1 MGSKKLQ
8 IALPVLFALVMIAGM
23 LIGYKLKEETGG
35 NGFFKANKRNTV
47 QEVLD
52 LVKSK
57 YTDAVNFDTLNATA
71 IDAVLEQL
79 DPHSAYIPPVDV
91 AISNEDLAANF
102 EGVGVEYQIINDTVS
117 ITRVIAGGPSEKAG
131 LQIGDQLIATADTNQ
146 LTGKRLRWNELRRYL
161 RGPVGS
167 QVKVTLVRDNQIK
180 KIIIT
185 RGSIP
190 VHTVD
195 AAYMIDSSIAY
206 VHLVKFA
213 DRTYEEFMQSLEK
226 LQANGMKKLILDLR
240 GNGGGLLQQAVNIAD
255 EFLDE
260 DKLIVYTEG
269 LHSDKAEYRCRKEG
283 LFEKNKMVV
292 LIDEL
297 SASAS
302 EVLSGALQD
311 WDRAT
316 IIGRRSFGKG
326 LVQQQF
332 PLSNGGAVR
341 LTVAK
346 YFTPLGRNIQK
357 PYNKKK
363 DDYAMEII
371 NRFHDI
377 EIDKPDTAQPKGPA
391 YKTPA
396 GHTVYGGGGIT
407 PDIMVPFDTIV
418 YPAAFFKPS
427 FKNAC
432 AVFSIKWYKK
442 NKNYLAA
449 TSIKE
454 FNSQYNFSDNDWK
467 ELEAMIASPDINL
480 KNINRQSLTNLLKS
494 MIGELNWGMEA
505 YYLIKNN
512 EDNVIIK
519 AVSILK

>member
-102 EGVGVEYQIINDTVS
+102 EGIGVEYQIINDTVS

-316 IIGRRSFGKG
+316 IIGRRSFG
-326 LVQQQF
+326 Q
-332 PLSNGGAVR
+332 
-341 LTVAK
+341 K
-346 YFTPLGRNIQK
+346 YSKAIQ
-357 PYNKKK
+357 
-363 DDYAMEII
+363 
-371 NRFHDI
+371 
-377 EIDKPDTAQPKGPA
+377 
-391 YKTPA
+391 
-396 GHTVYGGGGIT
+396 
-407 PDIMVPFDTIV
+407 
-418 YPAAFFKPS
+418 
-427 FKNAC
+427 
-432 AVFSIKWYKK
+432 
-442 NKNYLAA
+442 
-449 TSIKE
+449 
-454 FNSQYNFSDNDWK
+454 
-467 ELEAMIASPDINL
+467 
-480 KNINRQSLTNLLKS
+480 
-494 MIGELNWGMEA
+494 
-505 YYLIKNN
+505 
-512 EDNVIIK
+512 
-519 AVSILK
+519 